1 MKNFKRILQ
10 MNCFIKDANMVND
23 KALKRVIRELVMND
37 CLSQVSGRY
46 YDG

>member
-1 MKNFKRILQ
+1 

-23 KALKRVIRELVMND
+23 KAFKRVMRGLVMND
-37 CLSQVSGRY
+37 CLSQVSSRY